1 MPPTVAMPFLAIQTP
16 VAPLPV
22 IPVWVWL
29 VLIAA
34 GVVATAT
41 DLRAMRIPNWL
52 TFPLFFAGLMYGVA
66 HGGLSGLG
74 NSLGG
79 AAIAG
84 GLFLAAYIIAGGGA
98 GDAKMMMAL
107 GAWLGWQPSVVLVL
121 GVTIAGFLYA
131 MVVTASRGS
140 VWDIPSVLLNGL
152 IVTRNGFRKLITG
165 RFLIHA
171 PDPAAVQQE
180 PAKAR
185 PKDWFPYAPA
195 ILVGTIA
202 SWWYWS
208 RFGSIV

>member
-1 MPPTVAMPFLAIQTP
+1 MSDHAILALQPPA
-16 VAPLPV
+16 APPAV
-22 IPVWVWL
+22 VPAWVWVLL
-29 VLIAA
+29 VIAGLIAT
-34 GVVATAT
+34 VT
-41 DLRAMRIPNWL
+41 DLRSMRIPNWL
-52 TFPLFFAGLMYGVA
+52 TFPLFFGGLAYFGLTA
-66 HGGLSGLG
+66 GLSGLG

-140 VWDIPSVLLNGL
+140 VWDIPSVILHGL
-152 IVTRNGFRKLITG
+152 VVTRTGFRKLITG

-171 PDPAAVQQE
+171 PDPAVVLSD
-180 PAKAR
+180 PVKPR

-195 ILVGTIA
+195 IFIGTVA
-202 SWWYWS
+202 SWWYWV

>member
-1 MPPTVAMPFLAIQTP
+1 MYATFTGILALQPTP
-16 VAPLPV
+16 VATPV
-22 IPVWVWL
+22 IPAWVWIF
-29 VLIAA
+29 LISA
-34 GVVATAT
+34 GFIATIT

-52 TFPLFFAGLMYGVA
+52 TFPTFF
-66 HGGLSGLG
+66 GGLAYGALTGGLPGLG
-74 NSLGG
+74 NSLSG
-79 AAIAG
+79 AAVAG
-84 GLFLAAYIIAGGGA
+84 GLFLACYIIAGGGA

-140 VWDIPSVLLNGL
+140 VWDIPSVLLHGL
-152 IVTRNGFRKLITG
+152 VVTRTGFRKLITG
-165 RFLIHA
+165 RFLIRA
-171 PDPAAVQQE
+171 PDQAVVLQE

-195 ILVGTIA
+195 IFVGTIA

>member
-1 MPPTVAMPFLAIQTP
+1 MMTLAMLALQTP
-16 VAPLPV
+16 VAPVAVVPAW
-22 IPVWVWL
+22 VWVL
-29 VLIAA
+29 LSVAGLIAS
-34 GVVATAT
+34 AT

-52 TFPLFFAGLMYGVA
+52 TFPLFFGGLAY
-66 HGGLSGLG
+66 GGLSAGLPGLG

-131 MVVTASRGS
+131 LAVTTSRGS
-140 VWDIPSVLLNGL
+140 IWDIPSVILHGL
-152 IVTRNGFRKLITG
+152 IVTRTGFRKLITG

-171 PDPAAVQQE
+171 PDPAVVLQE
-180 PAKAR
+180 QVKPR

-195 ILVGTIA
+195 IFVGTVA
-202 SWWYWS
+202 SWWYWV